1 MNILYNGKV
10 RFTFYFNDFTEREF
24 FFDPKEIDPIEMFIE
39 INLAEI
45 RFDHLHHLI
54 IEFPNYVLFH
64 FSGIYYKLSDDPFD
78 CPNMLTLRA
87 HDVMSIADNEVK
99 YYRDVMDWMEDL
111 YKYCAE
117 VRSNRTQML

>member
-24 FFDPKEIDPIEMFIE
+24 FFDPKEMDPIEMFVE
-39 INLAEI
+39 INLAGMN
-45 RFDHLHHLI
+45 FDHLHHLT
-54 IEFPNYVLFH
+54 IEFPNYVLFY
-64 FSGIYYKLSDDPFD
+64 FSDIYYKLND

-87 HDVMSIADNEVK
+87 HEVILSTDNEVK
-99 YYRDVMDWMEDL
+99 YYKDVMDWMEEL

-117 VRSNRTQML
+117 VC